1 MATAVKTEGLTKT
14 YRLLMQKEPVSA
26 VSDLNIEVT
35 EGEIFGFLG
44 PNGAGKTT
52 TIKMLLGLAYPTS
65 GEAWVLGKPAG
76 EIETKREISYLPE
89 TPYFYDYMNAAELVD
104 FYARLFGIGKTEREG
119 KIETLLKLVGLYQ
132 DRFKPLSQFSKGMLQ
147 RAGIAQ
153 ALVNDPK
160 LLFFDEPTS
169 GLDPIAHS
177 EIRDLILRLRDE
189 GRTVFL
195 SSHQLSDVELVC
207 DRVAILNRGKL
218 LKTGKLDELLTESS
232 VEITTEK
239 LDADTISKLKAVS
252 NKILEEKAVVIVSLE
267 DGLKSDQ
274 AIDIIRAAK
283 GRILS
288 VMPLRRT
295 LEDLFVETIK
305 EGSK

>member
-1 MATAVKTEGLTKT
+1 MAIAVKTEGLTKT
-14 YRLLMQKEPVSA
+14 YRLLMQKEPVNA
-26 VSDLNIEVT
+26 VSDLDLEVY

-52 TIKMLLGLAYPTS
+52 TIKILLGLTYPTS
-65 GEAWVLGKPAG
+65 GKAWLLGKPAG
-76 EIETKREISYLPE
+76 DISVKSKISYLPE
-89 TPYFYDYMNAAELVD
+89 SPYFYEYMSGVELLD
-104 FYARLFGIGKTEREG
+104 FYARLFGLNERSRKQKVED
-119 KIETLLKLVGLYQ
+119 LLRTVGLYA
-132 DRFKPLSQFSKGMLQ
+132 DRHKPLSQYSKGMLQ
-147 RAGIAQ
+147 RVGLAQ

-195 SSHQLSDVELVC
+195 SSHQLSDVEMVC

-218 LKTGKLDELLTESS
+218 LRIGKLDDLLHGGS
-232 VEITTEK
+232 VEVKATGVAAAAVEELKGVAAYVEAENGSVTAS
-239 LDADTISKLKAVS
+239 LDEGEAV
-252 NKILEEKAVVIVSLE
+252 N
-267 DGLKSDQ
+267 Q

-283 GRILS
+283 GRILT
-288 VMPLRRT
+288 VAPKRRT
-295 LEDLFVETIK
+295 LEDLFMEIIREENK
-305 EGSK
+305 

>member
-14 YRLLMQKEPVSA
+14 YRLLMQKEPVNA

-104 FYARLFGIGKTEREG
+104 FYARLFGIGKAEREE
-119 KIETLLKLVGLYQ
+119 KIERLLKLVGLYA
-132 DRFKPLSQFSKGMLQ
+132 DRYKPLNQFSKGMLQ

-207 DRVAILNRGKL
+207 DRVAILNRGSL
-218 LKTGKLDELLTESS
+218 LKTGRIDDLLTESS
-232 VEITTEK
+232 VEITTER
-239 LDADTISKLKAVS
+239 LNAETLEKLKPIAQRVQTEGLVA
-252 NKILEEKAVVIVSLE
+252 IISLD

-288 VMPLRRT
+288 VMPLKRT
-295 LEDLFVETIK
+295 LEELFVETIK
-305 EGSK
+305 GESK